1 MTFKNMRLEKIVLK
15 INRHLLLRSPG
26 NTDKAVLDGLNLV
39 DAVLVAEHV
48 EHAKHLVQGGHNLHP
63 IALLANV
70 PGNPRSLRFC
80 GLVENHPKTGMSLKT
95 IVTISKTS
103 QVSTAD
109 APF

>member
-1 MTFKNMRLEKIVLK
+1 MSADWFFLHDIQEYAVGKNSFK

-39 DAVLVAEHV
+39 DAVLVAEDV

-70 PGNPRSLRFC
+70 PGNPGSLRFC
-80 GLVENHPKTGMSLKT
+80 
-95 IVTISKTS
+95 
-103 QVSTAD
+103 
-109 APF
+109 